1 MKRAIIILSV
11 LLVIIISVGTAFFI
25 KGLDKEEEIDTKVS
39 EVNNYQFYW

>member
-25 KGLDKEEEIDTKVS
+25 KGLDKEEDDE
-39 EVNNYQFYW
+39 